1 MLHVALDT
9 KDKLIKKK
17 NKRPH
22 CFCPQGSQNLL
33 EKNINIVWVNWSV
46 MGHRELLEHEGET
59 LHRRKQER
67 LTRSDGA

>member
-1 MLHVALDT
+1 MLHVAPDT

-17 NKRPH
+17 INKRPH

-46 MGHRELLEHEGET
+46 MGHREATGARRRNITQKKAGKAHE
-59 LHRRKQER
+59 K
-67 LTRSDGA
+67 